1 MERENILRN
10 NGYKIETIWECEWTQ
25 IKETLNNKKDIE
37 DHAKNQN
44 INIRE
49 ALFGGRT
56 EAFKSYFKCNE
67 NQQILYYDVCSLYPT
82 VNALDDYAIGY
93 KRYVT
98 ITADDIASGEFFGV
112 AKVDVIPPKDLY
124 IPVLPDNSEG
134 KLLFH
139 LKPMYS
145 KTWTSIELKKAL
157 EMGYRITKIHSAL
170 QYTRHTGLMKHYVE
184 KFIKL
189 KIKCSGTLSQDKCDD
204 INRIHEKLGL
214 TIDLQAEETGD
225 NPGLRQVAKIL
236 LNSLWGKFG
245 QRANMKSY
253 EFINKYNDFCRL
265 MADNTKLPMG
275 WEVINKDIIEF
286 SYTDDID
293 NKLEASYISEITAVF
308 TTANARLRLYD
319 MLSFLDKSQ
328 VMYCDTYS
336 AIFMYDKTN
345 PLHKYPSNDQQLPKS
360 ITFANKKE
368 ASLGEWE
375 SEFKK
380 GEYIVELIC
389 GGAKTYAYQTNTGKT
404 SIKLKG
410 ITLDVANS
418 KIATFDALKEMV
430 LNHKPITTAKRFQF
444 QWDNKTKD
452 VITKYISRSIK
463 STVSEKRTI
472 DGYDTLPYG
481 FLK

>member
-204 INRIHEKLGL
+204 INRIHE
-214 TIDLQAEETGD
+214 
-225 NPGLRQVAKIL
+225 N
-236 LNSLWGKFG
+236 
-245 QRANMKSY
+245 
-253 EFINKYNDFCRL
+253 
-265 MADNTKLPMG
+265 
-275 WEVINKDIIEF
+275 
-286 SYTDDID
+286 
-293 NKLEASYISEITAVF
+293 
-308 TTANARLRLYD
+308 
-319 MLSFLDKSQ
+319 
-328 VMYCDTYS
+328 
-336 AIFMYDKTN
+336 
-345 PLHKYPSNDQQLPKS
+345 
-360 ITFANKKE
+360 
-368 ASLGEWE
+368 
-375 SEFKK
+375 
-380 GEYIVELIC
+380 
-389 GGAKTYAYQTNTGKT
+389 
-404 SIKLKG
+404 
-410 ITLDVANS
+410 
-418 KIATFDALKEMV
+418 
-430 LNHKPITTAKRFQF
+430 
-444 QWDNKTKD
+444 
-452 VITKYISRSIK
+452 
-463 STVSEKRTI
+463 
-472 DGYDTLPYG
+472 
-481 FLK
+481 